1 MRDPVGTLTN
11 TFWPMV
17 VEQTTAASAATTC
30 PRAC

>member
-17 VEQTTAASAATTC
+17 VEQTNRGERGYDLPS
-30 PRAC
+30 RL